1 MPRLARRSQLADD
14 VGYHVMNRGHNRER
28 VFRDDQDRLEFLAR
42 LDQAKSRHGFLLHHD
57 CLMSNHF
64 HLVIRPRRPRDLSRI
79 VAGLLRSYVHYY
91 HKRYR
96 FVGHLWQGRFK
107 GPAIQDGVY
116 LLSCGRYVERNPL
129 AAKMVQQPWEYR
141 WSSCRHYAL
150 GLIDPRVD
158 ESPEIVE
165 LSPTAARRQKL
176 WREFLVSEDP
186 REPEIERGDWA
197 VGDARFRLGLCHL
210 HGRAAPRGRGRP
222 RVKV

>member
-42 LDQAKSRHGFLLHHD
+42 LDQAKSRHGFLLHHY

-64 HLVIRPRRPRDLSRI
+64 HLVIRPRWPRDLSRI

-96 FVGHLWQGRFK
+96 FVAHLWQGRFK

-176 WREFLVSEDP
+176 WREFLMSEDP
-186 REPEIERGDWA
+186 REPEVERGDWA

-222 RVKV
+222 TVKV